1 MCVAVG
7 FYLPLRI
14 FSCLTA
20 LAFLGL
26 LLLDDEKKEKE
37 REKEGAT
44 GGGEKGEVTMAS
56 GLVTREKKPTREIVE
71 IGGRKSRKKYSS
83 SWTPVIIL
91 LIRSN
96 VSQGDIRVSGIIERP
111 F

>member
-26 LLLDDEKKEKE
+26 LLLDDEKKG
-37 REKEGAT
+37 REKEGAR
-44 GGGEKGEVTMAS
+44 GKREKGEVTMAS
-56 GLVTREKKPTREIVE
+56 GLVTREKKSTREIVE

-96 VSQGDIRVSGIIERP
+96 VSQGDIRVSGIIERL

>member
-1 MCVAVG
+1 MCVAAG

-26 LLLDDEKKEKE
+26 LLLDDKKEERERGSERGGGGGAVAMESTLATQEKK
-37 REKEGAT
+37 
-44 GGGEKGEVTMAS
+44 
-56 GLVTREKKPTREIVE
+56 LTREIVE

-83 SWTPVIIL
+83 S
-91 LIRSN
+91 
-96 VSQGDIRVSGIIERP
+96 
-111 F
+111 